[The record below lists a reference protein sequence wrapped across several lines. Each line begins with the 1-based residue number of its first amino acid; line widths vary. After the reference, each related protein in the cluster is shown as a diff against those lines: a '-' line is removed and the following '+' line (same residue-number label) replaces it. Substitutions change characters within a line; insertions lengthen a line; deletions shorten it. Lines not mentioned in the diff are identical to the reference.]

1 MGRDGGRLTLEVAPG
16 ASVGCK
22 RPPFPGKDRQMKTA
36 TLKIEGMSCDHCAN
50 TIKTLVEQQPGVKMA
65 MVSFDEG
72 QARILYD
79 PY

>member
-1 MGRDGGRLTLEVAPG
+1 
-16 ASVGCK
+16 
-22 RPPFPGKDRQMKTA
+22 MKTA

-65 MVSFDEG
+65 TVSFDEG

-79 PY
+79 PQTTTEDRLVAVVQEPGFRVVGRDGSNGG